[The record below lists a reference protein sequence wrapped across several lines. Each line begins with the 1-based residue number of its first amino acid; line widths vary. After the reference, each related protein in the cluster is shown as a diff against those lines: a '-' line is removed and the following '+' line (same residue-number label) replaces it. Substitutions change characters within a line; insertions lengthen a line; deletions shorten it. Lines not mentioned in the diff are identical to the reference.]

1 MILGISQARLYSAST
16 LYQRFDKRY
25 NLSLNV
31 RIDNHP
37 ITFYTLFM
45 KRKSDLL
52 EPATKED
59 VRELLKEEIQEAKKE
74 LREEIHEFKDDIM
87 TKLDDIAG
95 QLETMRDENTICS
108 YQTRNLNET

>member
-1 MILGISQARLYSAST
+1 
-16 LYQRFDKRY
+16 
-25 NLSLNV
+25 
-31 RIDNHP
+31 
-37 ITFYTLFM
+37 M

-95 QLETMRDENTICS
+95 QLETMRDENTIGS
-108 YQTRNLNET
+108 YQTRNLNETVEDHEKRIKKLEHS